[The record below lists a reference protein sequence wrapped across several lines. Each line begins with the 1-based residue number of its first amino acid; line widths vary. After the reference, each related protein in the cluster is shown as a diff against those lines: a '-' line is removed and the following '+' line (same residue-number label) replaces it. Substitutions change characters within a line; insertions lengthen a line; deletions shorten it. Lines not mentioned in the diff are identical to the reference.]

1 MALTRTGVFLEDYL
15 DYSSSLPQE
24 LQRLLS
30 TMRELDERS
39 QSPSWNQSP
48 TLSVVSSS
56 VVLTFASVLISAFGL
71 SYLQKDI
78 QEQCKTCLSM
88 PSLQHSKKVGQDQQE
103 SVERLRKELEARQD
117 KNVSLCTEKTLLAQQ
132 AYDLVDSHVK
142 RLTEDLTAFET
153 ELRQDGKAIPLE
165 DPIGGGAQVAQL
177 EKRRSSFMTPPHKRL
192 EVRPGSADRDLER
205 DYEKDKD
212 KARNRD
218 YELMP
223 LPTSQRKRSTP
234 PSYLGNMVNDDDGGP
249 KYCICGRV
257 SFGEMIECDNPDS
270 SAKVASGFTTHA
282 WVFLRVPNFGGGTAH
297 LVKLC
302 GNLLKMF
309 YN

>member
-39 QSPSWNQSP
+39 QN
-48 TLSVVSSS
+48 
-56 VVLTFASVLISAFGL
+56 
-71 SYLQKDI
+71 LQKDI
-78 QEQCKTCLSM
+78 QEQCKICLSM

-132 AYDLVDSHVK
+132 AYDLALHDLQVDSHVK

-165 DPIGGGAQVAQL
+165 DPSGGGAQVTQL

-205 DYEKDKD
+205 DHEKDKD
-212 KARNRD
+212 KDRDRD

-223 LPTSQRKRSTP
+223 LPTSQRKRSTL
-234 PSYLGNMVNDDDGGP
+234 PSYLGSMVNDDDGGP

-282 WVFLRVPNFGGGTAH
+282 WVSLRVPNSAGSGTAH

-309 YN
+309 YNNVPEFFSFGSLPAPLA